1 MILMT
6 KRQQELFPLWLS
18 KSVGSS
24 LRFCDGDW
32 LCTGGLMSFLH
43 RFQGDWAARALPKLC
58 ESETTVMTQKSLD
71 ANVDFH
77 GKRFGLV
84 HGTSFSW
91 VTAGAQGSL
100 GLSCGG
106 SNPSASQFCC
116 QSTYS
121 L

>member
-1 MILMT
+1 
-6 KRQQELFPLWLS
+6 
-18 KSVGSS
+18 
-24 LRFCDGDW
+24 
-32 LCTGGLMSFLH
+32 MSFLH